1 MTDFIKF
8 TFGYPNKIKYYGLDL
23 KFYCSEIDTPLCS
36 ICPNGTKSG
45 TCNHFTK
52 QETAYLIAHHPEL
65 FI

>member
-8 TFGYPNKIKYYGLDL
+8 TLNYPSTIKYYGLNL
-23 KFYCSEIDTPLCS
+23 EFHCGEITPPLCGV
-36 ICPNGTKSG
+36 CPNNIKSG

-52 QETAYLIAHHPEL
+52 QETEYLIAHHPEL